1 MDFKKYIKSIPDF
14 PIKGVLFR
22 DITSLLEDGPA
33 FNAAVDELAKYA
45 KERGA
50 EVIVGPEA
58 RGFMFGCPIANRL
71 NIGFVPVRKPGKLPR
86 ETASYSYKL
95 EYGTNEIHIHK
106 DAIKKGQKVVICDDL
121 LATGGTVEAACKL
134 VESLGGEVVGICFVI
149 EIDEGLGGREK
160 LKDYDI
166 KTLVQYD

>member
-1 MDFKKYIKSIPDF
+1 MNFKDYIKSIPDF

-22 DITSLLEDGPA
+22 DITSLLENGPA
-33 FNAAVDELAKYA
+33 FNEAINELAEYA

-58 RGFMFGCPIANRL
+58 RGFMCGCPVANKL
-71 NIGFVPVRKPGKLPR
+71 KIGFVPVRKPGKLPR
-86 ETASYSYKL
+86 ETASYKYDL
-95 EYGTNEIHIHK
+95 EYGSNEIFIHK
-106 DAIKKGQKVVICDDL
+106 DAIKPGQKVVICDDL
-121 LATGGTVEAACKL
+121 LATGGTVHAAAKL
-134 VESLGGEVVGICFVI
+134 VESLGGVVVGVCFII

-166 KTLVQYD
+166 KTLVQYE